1 MKIVFRKPPALR
13 EDPEFIVGVLWI
25 PLSGAVLALV
35 LLSRLPVFCLFHRLT
50 GFPCPACGTF
60 RCAEHLAAGQF
71 REAWLTQ
78 PLAAT
83 FVLLAIAYVI
93 YSWIVVLLQLP
104 RLRVEGMTRR
114 RGWLIAGVSAAAVA
128 ANWVYIAFHGV

>member
-1 MKIVFRKPPALR
+1 MKIALRKPSALR

-25 PLSGAVLALV
+25 PLSAFVLAGV

-50 GFPCPACGTF
+50 GLPCPACGSF
-60 RCAEHLAAGQF
+60 RCAEYLAAGQI

-83 FVLLAIAYVI
+83 FVLLAVVYMV
-93 YSWIVVLLQLP
+93 YSWIVVLFQLP
-104 RLRVEGMTRR
+104 RLRVEGLTRR
-114 RGWLIAGVSAAAVA
+114 GWWLIAGLSGSAVL
-128 ANWVYIAFHGV
+128 ANWVYIVLHGV